1 MTITK
6 KVDGVLVTISE
17 AQRAIKYLYKIRK
30 VIKDKKD
37 LEERFDDFIRTLRL
51 NNKGGNYIA

>member
-17 AQRAIKYLYKIRK
+17 AQRAIKYLYKIRI

-37 LEERFDDFIRTLRL
+37 LEERFDDFIRTLRA

>member
-6 KVDGVLVTISE
+6 KVDGEVVTISE

-37 LEERFDDFIRTLRL
+37 LEERFDDFIRTLRA

>member
-37 LEERFDDFIRTLRL
+37 LEERFDDFIRTLRA

>member
-17 AQRAIKYLYKIRK
+17 AQRAIKYLYKIRF

-37 LEERFDDFIRTLRL
+37 LEERFDDFIRTLRA

>member
-37 LEERFDDFIRTLRL
+37 LEERFDDFIRTLRV